1 MVGCPANW
9 LASSNLLQVQE
20 ILQALCDYPW
30 LSGPGSVKVTVTEL
44 PDSKL
49 SQVPPRVPRR
59 GRPRRNQPPATEQG
73 KVLVS

>member
-1 MVGCPANW
+1 M
-9 LASSNLLQVQE
+9 
-20 ILQALCDYPW
+20 
-30 LSGPGSVKVTVTEL
+30 VKVTVTEL

-59 GRPRRNQPPATEQG
+59 GRPRRDQPQATEQG